1 MPMLHCVSNIR
12 RLNDVLND
20 TGRLAVSVVWYI
32 SQLHYITYV
41 AHTVSPELTSER
53 SMLFLNMKLV
63 PQAVKISVWPCVAH
77 ILLLLRFYVIRQIMI
92 HTIQPAALKLDCHPM
107 LLQLC
112 DEIKTT
118 TICDVGLRC
127 LQKRYKTTGLLFRKL
142 CSLYNSK
149 RNCT

>member
-1 MPMLHCVSNIR
+1 MCVILIIDIVDILILLMSS
-12 RLNDVLND
+12 L
-20 TGRLAVSVVWYI
+20 I
-32 SQLHYITYV
+32 STWWIPTITLHYITYV
-41 AHTVSPELTSER
+41 AHNVSPELTSER

-63 PQAVKISVWPCVAH
+63 LQAVKISVWPCVAH

-107 LLQLC
+107 LLQWC

-118 TICDVGLRC
+118 TICDVGMRC

-142 CSLYNSK
+142 CSLHNNK